1 MSKLN
6 HREFKELD
14 KLYKKSGFTK
24 LSQQEQRRLER
35 LEALSQDNKK
45 GFEKEKWVNDRK
57 SKKKHI
63 TPKSEAQQQSQAE
76 QDMFDSMLEENTI
89 EKLSDDELQ
98 DELDGLADMIKELKK
113 EQSKRKRSTTK

>member
-1 MSKLN
+1 MSKLS

-45 GFEKEKWVNDRK
+45 CVEKEKWVNDRK

-63 TPKSEAQQQSQAE
+63 APKSEAQQSI
-76 QDMFDSMLEENTI
+76 FHLFY
-89 EKLSDDELQ
+89 
-98 DELDGLADMIKELKK
+98 MI
-113 EQSKRKRSTTK
+113 

>member
-1 MSKLN
+1 MSKLS

-45 GFEKEKWVNDRK
+45 GVEKEKWVTDKIVRGK
-57 SKKKHI
+57 SIHI
-63 TPKSEAQQQSQAE
+63 QPKTHNQDLFLQSMR
-76 QDMFDSMLEENTI
+76 DNIITI
-89 EKLSDDELQ
+89 GSGSSGTGKTY
-98 DELDGLADMIKELKK
+98 LACSYLLILW
-113 EQSKRKRSTTK
+113 RILL

>member
-1 MSKLN
+1 MSKLS

-45 GFEKEKWVNDRK
+45 GVEKEKCCKIN
-57 SKKKHI
+57 
-63 TPKSEAQQQSQAE
+63 SESQII
-76 QDMFDSMLEENTI
+76 NY
-89 EKLSDDELQ
+89 
-98 DELDGLADMIKELKK
+98 IK
-113 EQSKRKRSTTK
+113 

>member
-1 MSKLN
+1 MIHKEWCVSKLN

-45 GFEKEKWVNDRK
+45 GVEKEKLVQAHRVLVR
-57 SKKKHI
+57 HI
-63 TPKSEAQQQSQAE
+63 
-76 QDMFDSMLEENTI
+76 
-89 EKLSDDELQ
+89 
-98 DELDGLADMIKELKK
+98 
-113 EQSKRKRSTTK
+113 

>member
-1 MSKLN
+1 MSKLS

-45 GFEKEKWVNDRK
+45 GVEKEKWVMDKIVRGK
-57 SKKKHI
+57 VS
-63 TPKSEAQQQSQAE
+63 
-76 QDMFDSMLEENTI
+76 
-89 EKLSDDELQ
+89 
-98 DELDGLADMIKELKK
+98 
-113 EQSKRKRSTTK
+113 

>member
-1 MSKLN
+1 MSILN

-45 GFEKEKWVNDRK
+45 GVEKEKWVNDRK
-57 SKKKHI
+57 SKKYSKCE
-63 TPKSEAQQQSQAE
+63 SGC
-76 QDMFDSMLEENTI
+76 
-89 EKLSDDELQ
+89 DETCGCVHTQRCWDTNRGWL
-98 DELDGLADMIKELKK
+98 
-113 EQSKRKRSTTK
+113 